1 MASADN
7 TLIQLD
13 PALKPSNGKRRMNL
27 QTNFSP
33 NLRDHFPFT
42 DVRPSQDVCLTK
54 IEESYT
60 NEKKF
65 TICEAPTGTG
75 KSGFGIAAAS
85 WAKTKPCFGGDKHR
99 VGGYILSPQKTLTA
113 QYMNDFAEMGLVE
126 LKGKANYFCSEH
138 DTDCDTGA
146 LLNKSSNQG
155 DDRTVCEDC
164 PYKYAKRTML
174 GSGVGT
180 MNFAYFL
187 NETQYA
193 GQLGT
198 REILVLDEGHNV
210 EQQVLG
216 FTDTVITR
224 KRNDEIGAGPM
235 PFIKPGENAK
245 TYEWLVGTFRPAL
258 TAHMQKLEDL
268 LEEAKMSGNRDEAV
282 KYAKKL
288 DSYDKYTCRLNRFIN
303 SEDPG
308 NWLCWTNTDK
318 MSKESGNLTIKPLT
332 ATLFA
337 NEVLFSK
344 ANKIL
349 MMSATILDFNTVMRN
364 LGIAKED
371 TTIVKLGSEF
381 PLENRPIFFWPC
393 GSMSAKFIDETM
405 PHMADGVQ
413 QLMVKYAL
421 KKGIVH
427 THSYKIT
434 KYLVEYLRSRGFG
447 PRIITHDSEPGSR
460 EAAVARH
467 LESPEPTVLFSPS
480 MTEGLDL
487 KEDLS
492 RFQIICK
499 VPYPFLDP
507 YVKAR
512 LQRDEAWYNWCTALT
527 LVQATGRS
535 VRSKTDKA
543 HTYILDSAFEY
554 FLTKNQ
560 SVLPTWWTD
569 SIQFLKAKAGAPI
582 QKRW

>member
-1 MASADN
+1 MTTDSP
-7 TLIQLD
+7 LVQLSE
-13 PALKPSNGKRRMNL
+13 PPRHRRNL
-27 QTNFSP
+27 QTNMSL
-33 NLRDHFPFT
+33 NIRDHFPFAAI
-42 DVRPSQDVCLTK
+42 RPSQESSLVA
-54 IEESYT
+54 IEHAYQSD
-60 NEKKF
+60 KKF
-65 TICEAPTGTG
+65 TIIEAPTGTG

-85 WAKTKPCFGGDKHR
+85 WAKTKPNTGGDGHR
-99 VGGYILSPQKTLTA
+99 NGGYILSPQKTLTA
-113 QYMNDFAEMGLVE
+113 QYMKDFSDMGLTE
-126 LKGKANYFCSEH
+126 LKGKANYWCHEH

-146 LLNKSSNQG
+146 LFNNSSEQG
-155 DDRTVCEDC
+155 DARQVCEGC
-164 PYKYAKRTML
+164 PYKIAKKTML
-174 GSGVGT
+174 ASGVGT

-198 REILVLDEGHNV
+198 REMLVLDEGHNT

-216 FTDTVITR
+216 FTDTEIST
-224 KRNDEIGAGPM
+224 KRAEEVGCGRL

-245 TYEWLVGTFRPAL
+245 CFDFLVQTFRPAL
-258 TAHMQKLEDL
+258 IEYMAKLVDL
-268 LEEAKMSGNRDEAV
+268 LDEAKLTNNRPDKI

-303 SEDPG
+303 SEDHRD
-308 NWLCWTNTDK
+308 WLCWTNTDK
-318 MSKESGNLTIKPLT
+318 GSKNEGTLTIKPLT

-337 NEVLFSK
+337 DEILFRK

-349 MMSATILDFNTVMRN
+349 MMSATILDFKTVMRN
-364 LGIAKED
+364 LGIKSED
-371 TTIVKLGSEF
+371 AEVLALGSDF

-393 GSMSAKFIDETM
+393 GSMSHKFIEKTL
-405 PHMADGVQ
+405 PNMADGVQ
-413 QLMVKYAL
+413 QLLNKYQN

-434 KYLVEYLRSRGFG
+434 KYLIEYLRSRGFG
-447 PRIITHDSEPGSR
+447 PRIITHDSEQGSR

-467 LESPEPTVLFSPS
+467 LESPDPTVLFSPS

-492 RFQIICK
+492 RFQIITK

-512 LQRDEAWYNWCTALT
+512 LTRDEAWYNWQTALT

-560 SVLPTWWTD
+560 SVLPKWWTD
-569 SIQFLKAKAGAPI
+569 SIQFLRAKAALA
-582 QKRW
+582 

>member
-1 MASADN
+1 MATADN
-7 TLIQLD
+7 PLIQIEQTL
-13 PALKPSNGKRRMNL
+13 PKKSNGKRRMNL

-33 NLRDHFPFT
+33 NLRDHFPFEE
-42 DVRPSQDVCLTK
+42 VRPSQDVCLTE

-60 NEKKF
+60 ENKKF

-85 WAKTKPCFGGDKHR
+85 WAKTKPHFGGDKHR

-113 QYMNDFAEMGLVE
+113 QYMSDFEEMGLVE
-126 LKGKANYFCSEH
+126 LKGKANYWCSDH

-155 DDRTVCEDC
+155 DDRTVCESC
-164 PYKYAKRTML
+164 PYKFAKRTML
-174 GSGVGT
+174 NSGVGT

-198 REILVLDEGHNV
+198 REMLVCDEGHNL
-210 EQQVLG
+210 EQQILG
-216 FTDTVITR
+216 FTDTQITR
-224 KRNDEIGAGPM
+224 KRAEEVGVGQM

-245 TYEWLVGTFRPAL
+245 CFAWLTSTFRPAL
-258 TAHMQKLEDL
+258 IAFMQKLEDE
-268 LEEAKMSGNRDEAV
+268 LESAKVRGLRDEAV
-282 KYAKKL
+282 KAAKKL

-303 SEDPG
+303 SEEPD
-308 NWLCWTNTDK
+308 NWLCWTDK
-318 MSKESGNLTIKPLT
+318 DKGTMIIKPLT

-337 NEVLFSK
+337 DEVLFSK

-349 MMSATILDFNTVMRN
+349 VMSATILDFATVMRN
-364 LGIAKED
+364 LGIKRED
-371 TTIVKLGSEF
+371 ANIVKLGSEF

-405 PHMADGVQ
+405 PHMADGVL
-413 QLMVKYAL
+413 QLMNKYAL

-427 THSYKIT
+427 CHSYKIT
-434 KYLVEYLRSRGFG
+434 KYLVEFLTSRGLG
-447 PRIITHDSEPGSR
+447 HRIITHDSEPGSR

-467 LESPEPTVLFSPS
+467 LESPDPTVLFSPS

-512 LQRDEAWYNWCTALT
+512 LARDEAWYNWQTALT

-560 SVLPTWWTD
+560 HVLPTWWTD
-569 SIQFLKAKAGAPI
+569 SIQFLPPKKGVPI